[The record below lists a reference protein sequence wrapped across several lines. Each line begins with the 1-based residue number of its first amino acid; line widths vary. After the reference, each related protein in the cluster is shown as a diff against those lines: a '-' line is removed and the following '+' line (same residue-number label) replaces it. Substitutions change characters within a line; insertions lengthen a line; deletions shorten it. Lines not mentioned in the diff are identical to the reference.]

1 MNKFLNFS
9 FRYYLKSNKI
19 YFILICII
27 LFLNQSK
34 IFAEDYSLNFNGTNE
49 YVIVPFDSTMNPSG
63 DFSVS
68 AWVKLSNKNEYRS
81 AVTSRSETVNGN
93 QTGGYMLYISDA
105 NKWQFWNGFGDTAG
119 FWKQAN
125 SDRRIIENTWQMQTV
140 TYDHSNTLMRLYVD
154 GELLKQNSSASL
166 VANTDKPL
174 YIGAGRTNKHPH
186 DALPP
191 DFYFN
196 GRIDDVAIWNTTLS
210 AAEIVQLY
218 NSGETLYAG
227 DNYGDYT
234 SAGSLQ
240 EYWTMDTEVSGE
252 NNGSGTTL
260 FGEKNNN
267 DGSFVNTPD
276 WDDTDFPGTV
286 PTLSSSSPVD
296 DETNVLTDTNIVL
309 NFSEIIKVNTGNI
322 TLKKTSDDSVVEIFD
337 INGSNV
343 SLSST
348 TQITIDPT
356 DLLENSTEYYI
367 LIDATAIVDLS
378 RNNFEGIS
386 LTTALSF
393 STAGAAASN
402 SLDDPLDDKD
412 VVASIEAQTEAP
424 KKVVQHVTT
433 PIFNRLNWIRG
444 YETDENLSAQNIKF
458 NIANPKIDK
467 ILNII
472 HQTVS
477 LNKIPNRLED
487 DWLFWSEGSIS
498 VGRVGETS
506 TSSFKEI
513 DTNAITIGWDKKI
526 DQKKIH
532 GYAITYTKDDVKV
545 GDNGSTLDVDSY
557 SFSTYATFHRKENS
571 YIEGILGTSRLDLK
585 NKRVKNSNS
594 LTGDRNGKQFFG
606 SIHYINTITKENVN
620 ISPNLRLDLSYTK
633 LTDYTETGTN
643 ALNYHEQTVET
654 AGIYGGFAFNKEV
667 FKDDYIIRPTAGFE
681 LGIDLSPSSDVS
693 LNYVSDPNTKYTK
706 SIDQQGEES
715 VKGKI
720 GFDLL
725 KDNGWSLMA
734 FYERNQSENSHS
746 DTFYFLAGYVVSK
759 DEEYAM
765 ELDENKTSLVY
776 KRNLDGFEIKF
787 DSGYELFTENPDY
800 ELFLKLTS
808 KF

>member
-1 MNKFLNFS
+1 MNKFLNLF
-9 FRYYLKSNKI
+9 FRYYFKSVKN
-19 YFILICII
+19 YSILICII
-27 LFLNQSK
+27 LFLNQTK
-34 IFAEDYSLNFNGTNE
+34 IFAQDYSLSFNGTNE
-49 YVIVPFDSTMNPSG
+49 YISVPFNSSMNPSG

-68 AWVKLSNKNEYRS
+68 AWVKLSNKNDYRS

-93 QTGGYMLYISDA
+93 QTGGYMLYISNA
-105 NKWQFWNGFGDTAG
+105 NKWQFWNGHGATNGTWA
-119 FWKQAN
+119 QAN
-125 SDRRIIENTWQMQTV
+125 GSTRIVQNTWQMQTV
-140 TYDHSNTLMRLYVD
+140 TYDHANTHMKLYVD
-154 GELLKQNSSASL
+154 GVLVAQNNNASL

-186 DALPP
+186 DVDPP
-191 DFYFN
+191 QFHFN
-196 GRIDDVAIWNTTLS
+196 GKIDDVAIWNTMLS
-210 AAEIVQLY
+210 SDEIVQLY

-227 DNYGDYT
+227 DNYGNYT
-234 SAGSLQ
+234 SSGSLQ

-252 NNGSGTTL
+252 NNGTGTTL

-267 DGSFVNTPD
+267 DGTFVNTPD
-276 WDDTDFPGTV
+276 WDDADFPGTV
-286 PTLSSSSPVD
+286 PSLSSSSPAD
-296 DETNVLTDTNIVL
+296 DETNVLTDINIVL

-337 INGSNV
+337 INGANV
-343 SLSST
+343 SLSSN

-356 DLLENSTEYYI
+356 DFLEKNTDYYV

-378 RNNFEGIS
+378 RNNYGGIS
-386 LTTALSF
+386 NKTTYNF
-393 STAGAAASN
+393 STGGTGATN
-402 SLDDPLDDKD
+402 PLDDKD

-424 KKVVQHVTT
+424 KKVLQHITT

-444 YETDENLSAQNIKF
+444 YETDNNLNSQKIKF
-458 NIANPKIDK
+458 NLVNPKIDK

-472 HQTVS
+472 PETVS
-477 LNKIPNRLED
+477 LNKIPTRLED

-545 GDNGSTLDVDSY
+545 GDNGSTLDVESY

-571 YIEGILGTSRLDLK
+571 YVEGILGTSKLDLR
-585 NKRVKNSNS
+585 NKRVKNNNS
-594 LTGDRNGKQFFG
+594 LKGDRNGKQFFG
-606 SIHYINTITKENVN
+606 SIHYINTISNEKVN

-633 LTDYTETGTN
+633 LTDYTETGSN
-643 ALNYHEQTVET
+643 AISYDEQTVET
-654 AGIYGGFAFNKEV
+654 AGIFGGFTFNKEV
-667 FKDDYIIRPTAGFE
+667 FKDDYIIRPSAGFE
-681 LGIDLSPSSDVS
+681 LGLDLSPNSDIS

-715 VKGKI
+715 IKGKV

-734 FYERNQSENSHS
+734 FYERNQSQNRHS
-746 DTFYFLAGYVVSK
+746 DTFYFLTGYVVSK
-759 DEEYAM
+759 DEEYIM
-765 ELDENKTSLVY
+765 KIDENKTSLVY
-776 KRNLDGFEIKF
+776 KKNIDGIDIKF

-800 ELFLKLTS
+800 YFNLKLTRN
-808 KF
+808 F

>member
-1 MNKFLNFS
+1 MSSIIKLYFFYFLF
-9 FRYYLKSNKI
+9 FLG
-19 YFILICII
+19 LINSSI
-27 LFLNQSK
+27 
-34 IFAEDYSLNFNGTNE
+34 AEDYSLSFNGTNE
-49 YVIVPFDSTMNPSG
+49 YVSVPFDSSMNPSG
-63 DFSVS
+63 NFSVS
-68 AWVKLSNKNEYRS
+68 AWVKLSNKNAYRS

-93 QTGGYMLYISDA
+93 QTGGYMLYISNA
-105 NKWQFWNGFGDTAG
+105 NKWQFWNGFGNTG
-119 FWKQAN
+119 GLWKQAN
-125 SDRRIIENTWQMQTV
+125 SSTRIIENTWQMQTV
-140 TYDHSNTLMRLYVD
+140 TYDHANTHMRLYVD
-154 GELLKQNSSASL
+154 GVLVAQNNSASL

-186 DALPP
+186 DVDPP
-191 DFYFN
+191 QFHFN
-196 GRIDDVAIWNTTLS
+196 GKIDDVAIWNAMLS
-210 AAEIVQLY
+210 SDEIVQLY

-227 DNYGDYT
+227 DNYGNYT
-234 SAGSLQ
+234 SSGSLQ

-252 NNGSGTTL
+252 NNGTGTTL

-267 DGSFVNTPD
+267 DGTFVNTPD
-276 WDDTDFPGTV
+276 WDDADFPGTV
-286 PTLSSSSPVD
+286 PSLSSSSPAD
-296 DETNVLTDTNIVL
+296 DETNVLTDINIVL

-337 INGSNV
+337 INGANV
-343 SLSST
+343 SLSSN

-356 DLLENSTEYYI
+356 DFLEKNTDYYV

-378 RNNFEGIS
+378 RNNYGGIS
-386 LTTALSF
+386 NKTTYNF
-393 STAGAAASN
+393 STGGTGATN
-402 SLDDPLDDKD
+402 PLDDKD
-412 VVASIEAQTEAP
+412 VVSSIEAQTEAP
-424 KKVVQHVTT
+424 KKVLQHITT

-444 YETDENLSAQNIKF
+444 YETDNNLNTQKIKF
-458 NIANPKIDK
+458 NLVNPKIDK

-472 HQTVS
+472 PETVS
-477 LNKIPNRLED
+477 LNKIPTRLED

-545 GDNGSTLDVDSY
+545 GDNGSTLDVESY

-571 YIEGILGTSRLDLK
+571 YVEGILGTSKLDLR
-585 NKRVKNSNS
+585 NKRVKNNNS
-594 LTGDRNGKQFFG
+594 LKGDRNGKQFFG
-606 SIHYINTITKENVN
+606 SIHYINTISNEKVN

-633 LTDYTETGTN
+633 LTDYTETGNN
-643 ALNYHEQTVET
+643 AISYDEQTVET
-654 AGIYGGFAFNKEV
+654 AGIFGGFTFNKEV
-667 FKDDYIIRPTAGFE
+667 FKDDYIIRPSAGFE
-681 LGIDLSPSSDVS
+681 LGLDLSPNSDIS

-715 VKGKI
+715 IKGKV

-734 FYERNQSENSHS
+734 FYERNQSQNRHS
-746 DTFYFLAGYVVSK
+746 DTFYFLTGYVVSK
-759 DEEYAM
+759 DEEYVM
-765 ELDENKTSLVY
+765 KIDENKTSLVY
-776 KRNLDGFEIKF
+776 KKNIDGVDIKF

-800 ELFLKLTS
+800 YFNLKLTRN
-808 KF
+808 F

>member
-1 MNKFLNFS
+1 MLSIIKF
-9 FRYYLKSNKI
+9 
-19 YFILICII
+19 YFFYFLFFLGLINSSI
-27 LFLNQSK
+27 
-34 IFAEDYSLNFNGTNE
+34 AEDYSLSFNGTNE
-49 YVIVPFDSTMNPSG
+49 YVSVPFDSTMNPSG
-63 DFSVS
+63 NFSVS
-68 AWVKLSNKNEYRS
+68 AWVKLSNKNAYRS

-93 QTGGYMLYISDA
+93 QTGGYMLYISNA
-105 NKWQFWNGFGDTAG
+105 NKWQFWNGFGNTG
-119 FWKQAN
+119 GLWKQAN
-125 SDRRIIENTWQMQTV
+125 SSTRIIENTWQMQTV
-140 TYDHSNTLMRLYVD
+140 TYDHANTHMRLYVD
-154 GELLKQNSSASL
+154 GVLVAQNNSASL

-186 DALPP
+186 DVDPP
-191 DFYFN
+191 QFHFN
-196 GRIDDVAIWNTTLS
+196 GKIDDVAIWNAMLS
-210 AAEIVQLY
+210 SDEIVQLY

-227 DNYGDYT
+227 DNYGNYT
-234 SAGSLQ
+234 SSGSLQ

-252 NNGSGTTL
+252 NNGTGTTL

-267 DGSFVNTPD
+267 DGTFVNTPD
-276 WDDTDFPGTV
+276 WDDADFPGTV
-286 PTLSSSSPVD
+286 PSLSSSSPAD
-296 DETNVLTDTNIVL
+296 DETNVLTDINIVL

-337 INGSNV
+337 INGANV
-343 SLSST
+343 SLSSN

-356 DLLENSTEYYI
+356 DFLEKNTDYYV

-378 RNNFEGIS
+378 RNNYGGIS
-386 LTTALSF
+386 NKTTYNF
-393 STAGAAASN
+393 STGGKGATN
-402 SLDDPLDDKD
+402 PLDDKD

-424 KKVVQHVTT
+424 KKVLQHITT

-444 YETDENLSAQNIKF
+444 YETDNNLNSQKFKF
-458 NIANPKIDK
+458 NLVNPKIDK
-467 ILNII
+467 ILNTIPE
-472 HQTVS
+472 TVS
-477 LNKIPNRLED
+477 LNKIPTRLED

-545 GDNGSTLDVDSY
+545 GDNGSTLDVESY

-571 YIEGILGTSRLDLK
+571 YVEGILGTSKLDLR
-585 NKRVKNSNS
+585 NKRVKNNNS
-594 LTGDRNGKQFFG
+594 LKGDRNGKQFFG
-606 SIHYINTITKENVN
+606 SIHYINTISNEKVN

-633 LTDYTETGTN
+633 LTDYTETGSN
-643 ALNYHEQTVET
+643 AISYDEQTVET
-654 AGIYGGFAFNKEV
+654 AGIFGGFTFNKEV
-667 FKDDYIIRPTAGFE
+667 FKDDYIIRPSAGFE
-681 LGIDLSPSSDVS
+681 LGLDLSPNSDIS

-715 VKGKI
+715 IKGKV

-734 FYERNQSENSHS
+734 FYERNQSQNRHS
-746 DTFYFLAGYVVSK
+746 DTFYFLTGYVVSK
-759 DEEYAM
+759 DEEYVM
-765 ELDENKTSLVY
+765 KIDENKTSLVY
-776 KRNLDGFEIKF
+776 KKNIDGIDIKF

-800 ELFLKLTS
+800 YFNLKLTRN
-808 KF
+808 F

>member
-1 MNKFLNFS
+1 MFNVIKFFFNFFNFLFFFGLINSS
-9 FRYYLKSNKI
+9 F
-19 YFILICII
+19 
-27 LFLNQSK
+27 
-34 IFAEDYSLNFNGTNE
+34 AADYSLSFNGTNE
-49 YVIVPFDSTMNPSG
+49 YVSVPFDSTMNPSG
-63 DFSVS
+63 NFSVS
-68 AWVKLSNKNEYRS
+68 AWVKLSNKNAYRS

-93 QTGGYMLYISDA
+93 QTGGYMLYISNA
-105 NKWQFWNGFGDTAG
+105 NKWQFWNGFGNTG
-119 FWKQAN
+119 GLWKQAN
-125 SDRRIIENTWQMQTV
+125 SSTRIIENTWQMQTV
-140 TYDHSNTLMRLYVD
+140 TYDHANTHMRLYVD
-154 GELLKQNSSASL
+154 GVLVAQNNSASL

-186 DALPP
+186 DVDPP
-191 DFYFN
+191 QFHFN
-196 GRIDDVAIWNTTLS
+196 GKIDDVAIWNTMLS
-210 AAEIVQLY
+210 SDEIVQLY

-227 DNYGDYT
+227 DNYGNYT
-234 SAGSLQ
+234 SSGSLQ

-252 NNGSGTTL
+252 NNGTGTTL

-267 DGSFVNTPD
+267 DGTFVNTPD
-276 WDDTDFPGTV
+276 WDDADFPGTV
-286 PTLSSSSPVD
+286 PSLSSSSPAD
-296 DETNVLTDTNIVL
+296 DETNVLTDINIVL

-337 INGSNV
+337 INGANV
-343 SLSST
+343 SLSSN

-356 DLLENSTEYYI
+356 DFLEKNTDYYV

-378 RNNFEGIS
+378 RNNYGGIS
-386 LTTALSF
+386 NKTTYNF
-393 STAGAAASN
+393 STGGKGATN
-402 SLDDPLDDKD
+402 PLDDKD

-424 KKVVQHVTT
+424 KKVLQHITT

-444 YETDENLSAQNIKF
+444 YETDNNLNSQKIKF
-458 NIANPKIDK
+458 NLVNPKIDK

-472 HQTVS
+472 PETVS
-477 LNKIPNRLED
+477 LNKIPTRLED

-545 GDNGSTLDVDSY
+545 GDNGSTLDVESY

-571 YIEGILGTSRLDLK
+571 YVEGILGTSKLDLR
-585 NKRVKNSNS
+585 NKRVKNNNS
-594 LTGDRNGKQFFG
+594 LKGDRNGKQFFG
-606 SIHYINTITKENVN
+606 SIHYINTISNEKVN

-633 LTDYTETGTN
+633 LTDYTETGSN
-643 ALNYHEQTVET
+643 AISYDEQTVET
-654 AGIYGGFAFNKEV
+654 AGIFGGFTFNKEV
-667 FKDDYIIRPTAGFE
+667 FKDDYIIRPSAGFE
-681 LGIDLSPSSDVS
+681 LGLDLSPNSDIS

-715 VKGKI
+715 IKGKV

-734 FYERNQSENSHS
+734 FYERNQSQNRHS
-746 DTFYFLAGYVVSK
+746 DTFYFLTGYVVSK
-759 DEEYAM
+759 DEEYVM
-765 ELDENKTSLVY
+765 KIDENKTSLVY
-776 KRNLDGFEIKF
+776 KKNIDGVDIKF

-800 ELFLKLTS
+800 YFNLKLTRN
-808 KF
+808 F

>member
-1 MNKFLNFS
+1 MLSIIKF
-9 FRYYLKSNKI
+9 
-19 YFILICII
+19 YFFYFLFFLGLINSSI
-27 LFLNQSK
+27 
-34 IFAEDYSLNFNGTNE
+34 AEDYSLSFNGTNE
-49 YVIVPFDSTMNPSG
+49 YVSVPFDSTMNPSG
-63 DFSVS
+63 NFSVS
-68 AWVKLSNKNEYRS
+68 AWVKLSNKNAYRS

-93 QTGGYMLYISDA
+93 QTGGYMLYISNA
-105 NKWQFWNGFGDTAG
+105 NKWQFWNGFGNTG
-119 FWKQAN
+119 GLWKQAN
-125 SDRRIIENTWQMQTV
+125 SSTRIIENTWQMQTV
-140 TYDHSNTLMRLYVD
+140 TYDHANTHMRLYVD
-154 GELLKQNSSASL
+154 GVLVAQNNSASL

-186 DALPP
+186 DVDPP
-191 DFYFN
+191 QFHFN
-196 GRIDDVAIWNTTLS
+196 GKIDDVAIWNAMLS
-210 AAEIVQLY
+210 SDEIVQLY

-227 DNYGDYT
+227 DNYGNYT
-234 SAGSLQ
+234 SSGSLQ

-252 NNGSGTTL
+252 NNGTGTTL

-267 DGSFVNTPD
+267 DGTFVNTPD
-276 WDDTDFPGTV
+276 WDDADFPGTV
-286 PTLSSSSPVD
+286 PSLSSSSPAD
-296 DETNVLTDTNIVL
+296 DETNVLTDINIVL

-337 INGSNV
+337 INGANV
-343 SLSST
+343 SLSSN

-356 DLLENSTEYYI
+356 DFLEKNTDYYV
-367 LIDATAIVDLS
+367 LIAATAIVDLS
-378 RNNFEGIS
+378 RNNYGGIS
-386 LTTALSF
+386 NKTSYNF
-393 STAGAAASN
+393 STGGKGATN
-402 SLDDPLDDKD
+402 PLDDKD

-424 KKVVQHVTT
+424 KKVLQHITT

-444 YETDENLSAQNIKF
+444 YETDNNLNSQKIKF
-458 NIANPKIDK
+458 NIVNPKIDK

-472 HQTVS
+472 PETVS
-477 LNKIPNRLED
+477 LNKIPTRLED

-545 GDNGSTLDVDSY
+545 GDNGSTLDVESY

-571 YIEGILGTSRLDLK
+571 YVEGILGTSKLDLR
-585 NKRVKNSNS
+585 NKRVKNNNS
-594 LTGDRNGKQFFG
+594 LKGDRNGKQFFG
-606 SIHYINTITKENVN
+606 SIHYINTISNEKVN

-633 LTDYTETGTN
+633 LTDYTETGSN
-643 ALNYHEQTVET
+643 AISYDEQTVET
-654 AGIYGGFAFNKEV
+654 AGIFGGFTFNKEV
-667 FKDDYIIRPTAGFE
+667 FKDDYIIRPSAGFE
-681 LGIDLSPSSDVS
+681 LGLDLSPNSDIS

-715 VKGKI
+715 IKGKV

-734 FYERNQSENSHS
+734 FYERNQSQNRHS
-746 DTFYFLAGYVVSK
+746 DTFYFLTGYVVSK
-759 DEEYAM
+759 DEEYVM
-765 ELDENKTSLVY
+765 KIDENKTSLVY
-776 KRNLDGFEIKF
+776 KKNIDGIDIKF

-800 ELFLKLTS
+800 YFNLKLTRN
-808 KF
+808 F

>member
-1 MNKFLNFS
+1 MNKFLYFS
-9 FRYYLKSNKI
+9 FKYYLKSNKI
-19 YFILICII
+19 YFILICVI
-27 LFLNQSK
+27 LFSSQSK
-34 IFAEDYSLNFNGTNE
+34 IFAEDYSLSFNGTNE
-49 YVIVPFDSTMNPSG
+49 YVSVPFDSTMNPSG

-68 AWVKLSNKNEYRS
+68 AWVKLTNSNKYRS

-93 QTGGYMLYISDA
+93 QTGGYMLYVSSA
-105 NKWQFWNGFGDTAG
+105 NRWQFWNGHGSTEGYWA
-119 FWKQAN
+119 QVNA
-125 SDRRIIENTWQMQTV
+125 SERIVQNTWHMQTV
-140 TYDHSNTLMRLYVD
+140 TYDHSSTTMKLYVD
-154 GELLKQNSSASL
+154 GVFLEENTSETL

-186 DALPP
+186 NALPP

-234 SAGSLQ
+234 SSGSLQ
-240 EYWTMDTEVSGE
+240 EYWTMDSEVSGE

-267 DGSFVNTPD
+267 DGTFVNTPD
-276 WDDTDFPGTV
+276 WDDADFPGTV
-286 PTLSSSSPVD
+286 PTLSSSSPAD
-296 DETNVLTDTNIVL
+296 DETNVLTDVNLVL
-309 NFSEIIKVNTGNI
+309 NFSELIKLNTGNI
-322 TLKKTSDDSVVEIFD
+322 TLKKTSDDSVVEVFD

-348 TQITIDPT
+348 NQITINPT
-356 DLLENSTEYYI
+356 DFLEKSTDYYV

-378 RNNFEGIS
+378 RNNYGGIS
-386 LTTALSF
+386 SKTTYNF
-393 STAGAAASN
+393 STGGTGASN
-402 SLDDPLDDKD
+402 PLDDKD

-424 KKVVQHVTT
+424 KKVVQHITS

-444 YETDENLSAQNIKF
+444 YETDENLSAQKIKF

-472 HQTVS
+472 PQTVS
-477 LNKIPNRLED
+477 LNKIPTRLED

-545 GDNGSTLDVDSY
+545 GDNGSTLDVDAY

-571 YIEGILGTSRLDLK
+571 YIEGILGTSRLDFK
-585 NKRVKNSNS
+585 NKRVKNNNS

-606 SIHYINTITKENVN
+606 SIHYINTISKENIN

-633 LTDYTETGTN
+633 LTDYTETGSN
-643 ALNYHEQTVET
+643 AINYHEQTVET
-654 AGIYGGFAFNKEV
+654 AGIYGGFTFNKEV

-681 LGIDLSPSSDVS
+681 LGLDLSPSSDVS

-715 VKGKI
+715 IKGKI

-725 KDNGWSLMA
+725 NDNGLSLMA

-746 DTFYFLAGYVVSK
+746 DTFYFLTGYVVSK
-759 DEEYAM
+759 DEEYTM
-765 ELDENKTSLVY
+765 ELNENKTSLVY

-800 ELFLKLTS
+800 EFNLKLTS

>member
-1 MNKFLNFS
+1 MNKFLNLS
-9 FRYYLKSNKI
+9 FRQYLKPKI
-19 YFILICII
+19 NFFIWICII
-27 LFLNQSK
+27 LFFNQNK
-34 IFAEDYSLNFNGTNE
+34 IFAEDYSLSFNGTNE
-49 YVIVPFDSTMNPSG
+49 YVSVPFNSTMNPSG

-68 AWVKLSNKNEYRS
+68 AWVKLTNSNKYRS

-105 NKWQFWNGFGDTAG
+105 NKWQFWNGHGDTDG
-119 FWKQAN
+119 FWAQAN
-125 SDRRIIENTWQMQTV
+125 SDRRIVQNTWQMQTV
-140 TYDHSNTLMRLYVD
+140 TYDHANTHMRLYVD
-154 GELLKQNSSASL
+154 GVLVAQNNSETLL
-166 VANTDKPL
+166 ANTDKPL

-186 DALPP
+186 NVDPP
-191 DFYFN
+191 QFHFN
-196 GRIDDVAIWNTTLS
+196 GKIDDVAIWNAMLS
-210 AAEIVQLY
+210 SDEIVQLY

-227 DNYGDYT
+227 DNYGNYT
-234 SAGSLQ
+234 SSGSLQ

-252 NNGSGTTL
+252 NNGTGTTL

-267 DGSFVNTPD
+267 DGTFVNTPD
-276 WDDTDFPGTV
+276 WDDADFPGTV
-286 PTLSSSSPVD
+286 PSLSSSSPAD
-296 DETNVLTDTNIVL
+296 DETNVLTDINIVL

-337 INGSNV
+337 VNGANV
-343 SLSST
+343 SLSSN

-356 DLLENSTEYYI
+356 DFLEKNTDYYV

-378 RNNFEGIS
+378 RNNYGGIS
-386 LTTALSF
+386 NKTTYNF
-393 STAGAAASN
+393 STGGKGATN
-402 SLDDPLDDKD
+402 PLDDKD

-424 KKVVQHVTT
+424 KKVLQHITT

-444 YETDENLSAQNIKF
+444 YETDNNLNSQKIKF
-458 NIANPKIDK
+458 NIVNPKIDK

-472 HQTVS
+472 PETVS
-477 LNKIPNRLED
+477 LNKIPTRLED

-545 GDNGSTLDVDSY
+545 GDNGSTLDVESY

-571 YIEGILGTSRLDLK
+571 YVEGILGTSKLDLR
-585 NKRVKNSNS
+585 NKRVKNNNS
-594 LTGDRNGKQFFG
+594 LKGDRNGKQFFG
-606 SIHYINTITKENVN
+606 SIHYINTISNEKVN

-633 LTDYTETGTN
+633 LTDYTETGSN
-643 ALNYHEQTVET
+643 AISYDEQTVET
-654 AGIYGGFAFNKEV
+654 AGIFGGFTFNKEV
-667 FKDDYIIRPTAGFE
+667 FKDDYIIRPSAGFE
-681 LGIDLSPSSDVS
+681 LGLDLSPNSDIS

-715 VKGKI
+715 IKGKV

-734 FYERNQSENSHS
+734 FYERNQSQNRHS
-746 DTFYFLAGYVVSK
+746 DTFYFLTGYVVSK
-759 DEEYAM
+759 DEEYVM
-765 ELDENKTSLVY
+765 KIDENKTSLVY
-776 KRNLDGFEIKF
+776 KKNIDGVDIKF

-800 ELFLKLTS
+800 YFNLKLTRN
-808 KF
+808 F

>member
-1 MNKFLNFS
+1 MNKFLNLS
-9 FRYYLKSNKI
+9 FRQYLKSKI
-19 YFILICII
+19 NYFIWICII
-27 LFLNQSK
+27 LFFNQNK

-49 YVIVPFDSTMNPSG
+49 YVSVPFNSTMNPSG

-68 AWVKLSNKNEYRS
+68 AWVKLSNKNDYRS

-93 QTGGYMLYISDA
+93 QTGGYMLYISNA
-105 NKWQFWNGFGDTAG
+105 NKWQFWNGHGATNGTWA
-119 FWKQAN
+119 QAN
-125 SDRRIIENTWQMQTV
+125 GSTRIVQNTWQMQTV
-140 TYDHSNTLMRLYVD
+140 TYDHSNTHMKLYVD
-154 GELLKQNSSASL
+154 GVLVAQNNSSSL
-166 VANTDKPL
+166 LANTDKPL

-186 DALPP
+186 NVDPP
-191 DFYFN
+191 QFHFN
-196 GRIDDVAIWNTTLS
+196 GKIDDVAIWNAMLS
-210 AAEIVQLY
+210 SDEIVQLY

-227 DNYGDYT
+227 DNYGNYT
-234 SAGSLQ
+234 SSGSLQ

-252 NNGSGTTL
+252 NNGTGTTL

-267 DGSFVNTPD
+267 DGTFVNTPD
-276 WDDTDFPGTV
+276 WDDADFPGTV
-286 PTLSSSSPVD
+286 PSLSSSSPAD
-296 DETNVLTDTNIVL
+296 DETNVLTDINIVL

-337 INGSNV
+337 INGANV
-343 SLSST
+343 SLSSN

-356 DLLENSTEYYI
+356 DFLEKNTDYYV

-378 RNNFEGIS
+378 RNNYGGIS
-386 LTTALSF
+386 NKTTYNF
-393 STAGAAASN
+393 STGGKGATN
-402 SLDDPLDDKD
+402 PLDDKD

-424 KKVVQHVTT
+424 KKVLQHITT

-444 YETDENLSAQNIKF
+444 YETDNNLNSQKIKF
-458 NIANPKIDK
+458 NLVNPKIDK

-472 HQTVS
+472 PETVS
-477 LNKIPNRLED
+477 LNKIPTRLED

-545 GDNGSTLDVDSY
+545 GDNGSTLDVESY

-571 YIEGILGTSRLDLK
+571 YVEGILGTSKLDLR
-585 NKRVKNSNS
+585 NKRVKNNNS
-594 LTGDRNGKQFFG
+594 LKGDRNGKQFFG
-606 SIHYINTITKENVN
+606 SIHYINTISNEKVN

-633 LTDYTETGTN
+633 LTDYTETGSN
-643 ALNYHEQTVET
+643 AISYDEQTVET
-654 AGIYGGFAFNKEV
+654 AGIFGGFTFNKEV
-667 FKDDYIIRPTAGFE
+667 FKDDYIIRPSAGFE
-681 LGIDLSPSSDVS
+681 LGLDLSPNSDIS

-715 VKGKI
+715 IKGKV

-734 FYERNQSENSHS
+734 FYERNQSQNRHS
-746 DTFYFLAGYVVSK
+746 DTFYFLTGYVVSK
-759 DEEYAM
+759 DEEYVM
-765 ELDENKTSLVY
+765 KIDENKTSLVY
-776 KRNLDGFEIKF
+776 KKNIDGIDIKF
-787 DSGYELFTENPDY
+787 DSGYELFTEKPDY
-800 ELFLKLTS
+800 YFNLKLTRN
-808 KF
+808 F

>member
-1 MNKFLNFS
+1 MLSIIKF
-9 FRYYLKSNKI
+9 
-19 YFILICII
+19 YFFYFLFFLGLINSSI
-27 LFLNQSK
+27 
-34 IFAEDYSLNFNGTNE
+34 AEDYSLSFNGTNE
-49 YVIVPFDSTMNPSG
+49 YVSVPFDSTMNPSG
-63 DFSVS
+63 NFSVS
-68 AWVKLSNKNEYRS
+68 AWVKLSNKNAYRS

-93 QTGGYMLYISDA
+93 QTGGYMLYISNA
-105 NKWQFWNGFGDTAG
+105 NKWQFWNGFGNTG
-119 FWKQAN
+119 GLWKQAN
-125 SDRRIIENTWQMQTV
+125 SSTRIIENTWQMQTV
-140 TYDHSNTLMRLYVD
+140 TYDHANTHMRLYVD
-154 GELLKQNSSASL
+154 GVLVAQNNSASL

-186 DALPP
+186 DVDPP
-191 DFYFN
+191 QFHFN
-196 GRIDDVAIWNTTLS
+196 GKIDDVAIWNAMLS
-210 AAEIVQLY
+210 SDEIVQLY

-227 DNYGDYT
+227 DNYGNYT
-234 SAGSLQ
+234 SSGSLQ

-252 NNGSGTTL
+252 NNGTGTTL

-267 DGSFVNTPD
+267 DGTFVNTPD
-276 WDDTDFPGTV
+276 WDDADFPGTV
-286 PTLSSSSPVD
+286 PSLSSSSPAD
-296 DETNVLTDTNIVL
+296 DETNVLTDINIVL

-337 INGSNV
+337 INGANV
-343 SLSST
+343 SLSSN

-356 DLLENSTEYYI
+356 DFLEKNTDYYV

-378 RNNFEGIS
+378 RNNYGGIS
-386 LTTALSF
+386 NKTTYNF
-393 STAGAAASN
+393 STGGKGATN
-402 SLDDPLDDKD
+402 PLDDKD

-424 KKVVQHVTT
+424 KKVLQHITT

-444 YETDENLSAQNIKF
+444 YETDNNLNSQKFKF
-458 NIANPKIDK
+458 NLVNPKIDK

-472 HQTVS
+472 PETVS
-477 LNKIPNRLED
+477 LNKIPTRLED

-545 GDNGSTLDVDSY
+545 GDNGSTLDVESY

-571 YIEGILGTSRLDLK
+571 YVEGILGTSKLDLR
-585 NKRVKNSNS
+585 NKRVKNNNS
-594 LTGDRNGKQFFG
+594 LKGDRNGKQFFG
-606 SIHYINTITKENVN
+606 SIHYINTISNEKVN

-633 LTDYTETGTN
+633 LTDYTETGSN
-643 ALNYHEQTVET
+643 AISYDEQTVET
-654 AGIYGGFAFNKEV
+654 AGIFGGFTFNKEV
-667 FKDDYIIRPTAGFE
+667 FKDDYIIRPSAGFE
-681 LGIDLSPSSDVS
+681 LGLDLSPNSDIS

-715 VKGKI
+715 IKGKV

-734 FYERNQSENSHS
+734 FYERNQSQNRHS
-746 DTFYFLAGYVVSK
+746 DTFYFLTGYVVSK
-759 DEEYAM
+759 DEEYVM
-765 ELDENKTSLVY
+765 KIDENKTSLVY
-776 KRNLDGFEIKF
+776 KKNIDGVDIKF

-800 ELFLKLTS
+800 YFNLKLTRN
-808 KF
+808 F

>member
-1 MNKFLNFS
+1 MLSIIKF
-9 FRYYLKSNKI
+9 
-19 YFILICII
+19 YFFYFLFFLGLINSSI
-27 LFLNQSK
+27 
-34 IFAEDYSLNFNGTNE
+34 AEDYSLSFNGTNE
-49 YVIVPFDSTMNPSG
+49 YVSVPFDSTMNPTG
-63 DFSVS
+63 NFSVS
-68 AWVKLSNKNEYRS
+68 AWVKLSNKNAYRS

-93 QTGGYMLYISDA
+93 QTGGYMLYVSNA
-105 NKWQFWNGFGDTAG
+105 NKWQFWNGFGNTG
-119 FWKQAN
+119 GLWKQAN
-125 SDRRIIENTWQMQTV
+125 SSTRIIENTWQMQTV
-140 TYDHSNTLMRLYVD
+140 TYDHANTHMRLYVD
-154 GELLKQNSSASL
+154 GVLVAQNDSETL

-186 DALPP
+186 DVDPP
-191 DFYFN
+191 QFHFN
-196 GRIDDVAIWNTTLS
+196 GKIDDVAIWNAMLS
-210 AAEIVQLY
+210 SDEIVQLY

-227 DNYGDYT
+227 DNYGNYT
-234 SAGSLQ
+234 SSGSLQ

-252 NNGSGTTL
+252 NNGTGTTL

-267 DGSFVNTPD
+267 DGTFVNTPD
-276 WDDTDFPGTV
+276 WDDADFPGTV
-286 PTLSSSSPVD
+286 PSLSSSSPAD
-296 DETNVLTDTNIVL
+296 DETNVLTDINIVL

-337 INGSNV
+337 INGANV
-343 SLSST
+343 SLSSN

-356 DLLENSTEYYI
+356 DFLEKNTDYYV

-378 RNNFEGIS
+378 RNNYGGIS
-386 LTTALSF
+386 NKTTYNF
-393 STAGAAASN
+393 STGGTGATN
-402 SLDDPLDDKD
+402 PLDDKD
-412 VVASIEAQTEAP
+412 VVSSIEAQTEAP
-424 KKVVQHVTT
+424 KKVLQHITT

-444 YETDENLSAQNIKF
+444 YETDNNLNSQKIKF
-458 NIANPKIDK
+458 NLVNPKIDK

-472 HQTVS
+472 PETVS
-477 LNKIPNRLED
+477 LNKIPTRLED

-545 GDNGSTLDVDSY
+545 GDNGSTLDVESY

-571 YIEGILGTSRLDLK
+571 YVEGILGTSKLDLR
-585 NKRVKNSNS
+585 NKRVKNNNS
-594 LTGDRNGKQFFG
+594 LKGDRNGKQFFG
-606 SIHYINTITKENVN
+606 SIHYINTISNEKVN

-633 LTDYTETGTN
+633 LTDYTETGSN
-643 ALNYHEQTVET
+643 AISYDEQTVET
-654 AGIYGGFAFNKEV
+654 AGIFGGFTFNKEV
-667 FKDDYIIRPTAGFE
+667 FKDDYIIRPSAGFE
-681 LGIDLSPSSDVS
+681 LGLDLSPNSDIS

-715 VKGKI
+715 IKGKV

-734 FYERNQSENSHS
+734 FYERNQSQNRHS
-746 DTFYFLAGYVVSK
+746 DTFYFLTGYVVSK
-759 DEEYAM
+759 DEEYVM
-765 ELDENKTSLVY
+765 KIDENKTSLVY
-776 KRNLDGFEIKF
+776 KKNIDGVDIKF

-800 ELFLKLTS
+800 YFNLKLTRN
-808 KF
+808 F

>member
-68 AWVKLSNKNEYRS
+68 AWVKLSNSNAYRS

-186 DALPP
+186 DVDPP
-191 DFYFN
+191 DFHFN
-196 GRIDDVAIWNTTLS
+196 GKIDDVAIWNSTLS
-210 AAEIVQLY
+210 SAEIVQLY

-276 WDDTDFPGTV
+276 WNDIDFPGTV

-356 DLLENSTEYYI
+356 DFLEKSTDYYV

-378 RNNFEGIS
+378 RNNYAGIS
-386 LTTALSF
+386 NKTTYNF
-393 STAGAAASN
+393 STGGTGASN
-402 SLDDPLDDKD
+402 PLDDKD

-424 KKVVQHVTT
+424 KKVVQHITS

-444 YETDENLSAQNIKF
+444 YETDENLSAQKIKF
-458 NIANPKIDK
+458 NIANPKIEK
-467 ILNII
+467 ILNVIP
-472 HQTVS
+472 QTVS
-477 LNKIPNRLED
+477 LNKIPTRLED

-545 GDNGSTLDVDSY
+545 GDNGSTLDVDAY

-606 SIHYINTITKENVN
+606 SIHYINTISKENIN

-633 LTDYTETGTN
+633 LTDYTETGSN
-643 ALNYHEQTVET
+643 AINYHEQTVET
-654 AGIYGGFAFNKEV
+654 AGIYGGFTFNKEV

-681 LGIDLSPSSDVS
+681 LGLDLSPSSDVS

-715 VKGKI
+715 IKGKI

-746 DTFYFLAGYVVSK
+746 DTFYFLTGYVVSK

-800 ELFLKLTS
+800 EFNLKLTS

>member
-1 MNKFLNFS
+1 MLSIIKF
-9 FRYYLKSNKI
+9 
-19 YFILICII
+19 YFFYFL
-27 LFLNQSK
+27 LFLGLINSS
-34 IFAEDYSLNFNGTNE
+34 IAEDYSLSFNGTNE
-49 YVIVPFDSTMNPSG
+49 YVSVPFDSTMNPSG
-63 DFSVS
+63 NFSVS
-68 AWVKLSNKNEYRS
+68 AWVKLSNKNAYRS

-93 QTGGYMLYISDA
+93 QTGGYMLYISNA
-105 NKWQFWNGFGDTAG
+105 NKWQFWNGFGNTG
-119 FWKQAN
+119 GLWKQAN
-125 SDRRIIENTWQMQTV
+125 SSTRIIENTWQMQTV
-140 TYDHSNTLMRLYVD
+140 TYDHANTHMRLYVD
-154 GELLKQNSSASL
+154 GVLVAQNNSASL

-186 DALPP
+186 DVDPP
-191 DFYFN
+191 QFHFN
-196 GRIDDVAIWNTTLS
+196 GKIDDVAIWNAMLS
-210 AAEIVQLY
+210 SDEIVQLY

-227 DNYGDYT
+227 DNYGNYT
-234 SAGSLQ
+234 SSGSLQ

-252 NNGSGTTL
+252 NNGTGTTL

-267 DGSFVNTPD
+267 DGTFVNTPD
-276 WDDTDFPGTV
+276 WDDADFPGTV
-286 PTLSSSSPVD
+286 PSLSSSSPAD
-296 DETNVLTDTNIVL
+296 DETNVLTDINIVL

-337 INGSNV
+337 INGANV
-343 SLSST
+343 SLSSN

-356 DLLENSTEYYI
+356 DFLEKNTDYYV

-378 RNNFEGIS
+378 RNNYGGIS
-386 LTTALSF
+386 NKTTYNF
-393 STAGAAASN
+393 STGGTGATN
-402 SLDDPLDDKD
+402 PLDDKD

-424 KKVVQHVTT
+424 KKVLQHITT

-444 YETDENLSAQNIKF
+444 YETDNNLNSQKIKF
-458 NIANPKIDK
+458 NLVNPKIDK

-472 HQTVS
+472 PETVS
-477 LNKIPNRLED
+477 LNKIPTRLED

-545 GDNGSTLDVDSY
+545 GDNGSTLDVESY

-571 YIEGILGTSRLDLK
+571 YVEGILGTSKLDLR
-585 NKRVKNSNS
+585 NKRVKNNNS
-594 LTGDRNGKQFFG
+594 LKGDRNGKQFFG
-606 SIHYINTITKENVN
+606 SIHYINTISNEKVN

-633 LTDYTETGTN
+633 LTDYTETGSN
-643 ALNYHEQTVET
+643 AISYDEQTVET
-654 AGIYGGFAFNKEV
+654 AGIFGGFTFNKEV
-667 FKDDYIIRPTAGFE
+667 FKDDYIIRPSAGFE
-681 LGIDLSPSSDVS
+681 LGLDLSPNSDIS

-715 VKGKI
+715 IKGKV

-734 FYERNQSENSHS
+734 FYERNQSQNRHS
-746 DTFYFLAGYVVSK
+746 DTFYFLTGYVVSK
-759 DEEYAM
+759 DEEYVM
-765 ELDENKTSLVY
+765 KIDENKTSLVY
-776 KRNLDGFEIKF
+776 KKNIDGVDIKF

-800 ELFLKLTS
+800 YFNLKLTRN
-808 KF
+808 F

>member
-1 MNKFLNFS
+1 
-9 FRYYLKSNKI
+9 
-19 YFILICII
+19 
-27 LFLNQSK
+27 
-34 IFAEDYSLNFNGTNE
+34 
-49 YVIVPFDSTMNPSG
+49 MNPSG
-63 DFSVS
+63 NFSVS
-68 AWVKLSNKNEYRS
+68 AWVKLSNKNAYRS

-93 QTGGYMLYISDA
+93 QTGGYMLYISNA
-105 NKWQFWNGFGDTAG
+105 NKWQFWNGFGNTG
-119 FWKQAN
+119 GLWKQAN
-125 SDRRIIENTWQMQTV
+125 SSTRIIENTWQMQTV
-140 TYDHSNTLMRLYVD
+140 TYDHANTHMRLYVD
-154 GELLKQNSSASL
+154 GVLVAQNNSASL

-186 DALPP
+186 DVDPP
-191 DFYFN
+191 QFHFN
-196 GRIDDVAIWNTTLS
+196 GKIDDVAIWNAMLS
-210 AAEIVQLY
+210 SDEIVQLY

-227 DNYGDYT
+227 DNYGNYT
-234 SAGSLQ
+234 SSGSLQ

-252 NNGSGTTL
+252 NNGTGTTL

-267 DGSFVNTPD
+267 DGTFVNTPD
-276 WDDTDFPGTV
+276 WDDADFPGTV
-286 PTLSSSSPVD
+286 PSLSSSSPAD
-296 DETNVLTDTNIVL
+296 DETNVLTDINIVL

-337 INGSNV
+337 INGANV
-343 SLSST
+343 SLSSN

-356 DLLENSTEYYI
+356 DFLEKNTDYYV

-378 RNNFEGIS
+378 RNNYGGIS
-386 LTTALSF
+386 NKTTYNF
-393 STAGAAASN
+393 STGGKGATN
-402 SLDDPLDDKD
+402 PLDDKD

-424 KKVVQHVTT
+424 KKVLQHITT

-444 YETDENLSAQNIKF
+444 YETDNNLNSQKIKF
-458 NIANPKIDK
+458 NIVNPKIDK

-472 HQTVS
+472 PETVS
-477 LNKIPNRLED
+477 LNKIPTRLED

-545 GDNGSTLDVDSY
+545 GDNGSTLDVESY

-571 YIEGILGTSRLDLK
+571 YVEGILGTSKLDLR
-585 NKRVKNSNS
+585 NKRVKNNNS
-594 LTGDRNGKQFFG
+594 LKGDRNGKQFFG
-606 SIHYINTITKENVN
+606 SIHYINTISNEKVN

-633 LTDYTETGTN
+633 LTDYTETGSN
-643 ALNYHEQTVET
+643 AISYDKQTVET
-654 AGIYGGFAFNKEV
+654 AGIFGGFTFNKEV
-667 FKDDYIIRPTAGFE
+667 FKDDYIIRPSAGFE
-681 LGIDLSPSSDVS
+681 LGLDLSPNSDIS

-715 VKGKI
+715 IKGKV

-734 FYERNQSENSHS
+734 FYERNQSQNRHS
-746 DTFYFLAGYVVSK
+746 DTFYFLTGYVVSK
-759 DEEYAM
+759 DEEYVM
-765 ELDENKTSLVY
+765 KIDENKTSLVY
-776 KRNLDGFEIKF
+776 KKNIDGVDIKF

-800 ELFLKLTS
+800 YFNLKLTRN
-808 KF
+808 F

>member
-1 MNKFLNFS
+1 MFNFKKFYLNF
-9 FRYYLKSNKI
+9 FNFL
-19 YFILICII
+19 FFLGLINYS
-27 LFLNQSK
+27 L
-34 IFAEDYSLNFNGTNE
+34 AADYSLSFNGTDE
-49 YVIVPFDSTMNPSG
+49 YVSVPFDSTMNPSG

-68 AWVKLSNKNEYRS
+68 AWVKLSNKNAYRS

-93 QTGGYMLYISDA
+93 QTGGYMLYISNA
-105 NKWQFWNGFGDTAG
+105 NKWQFWNGFGNTG
-119 FWKQAN
+119 GLWKQAN
-125 SDRRIIENTWQMQTV
+125 SSTRIIENTWQMQTV
-140 TYDHSNTLMRLYVD
+140 TYDHANTHMRLYVD
-154 GELLKQNSSASL
+154 GVLVAQNNSASL

-186 DALPP
+186 DVDPP
-191 DFYFN
+191 QFHFN
-196 GRIDDVAIWNTTLS
+196 GKIDDVAIWNTMLS
-210 AAEIVQLY
+210 SDEIVQLY

-227 DNYGDYT
+227 DNYGNYT
-234 SAGSLQ
+234 SSGSLQ

-252 NNGSGTTL
+252 NNGTGTTL

-267 DGSFVNTPD
+267 DGTFVNTPD
-276 WDDTDFPGTV
+276 WDDADFPGTV
-286 PTLSSSSPVD
+286 PSLSSSSPAD
-296 DETNVLTDTNIVL
+296 DETNVLTDINIVL

-337 INGSNV
+337 INGANV
-343 SLSST
+343 SLSSN

-356 DLLENSTEYYI
+356 DFLEKNTDYYV

-378 RNNFEGIS
+378 RNNYGGIS
-386 LTTALSF
+386 NKTTYNF
-393 STAGAAASN
+393 STGGKGATN
-402 SLDDPLDDKD
+402 PLDDKD

-424 KKVVQHVTT
+424 KKVLQHITT

-444 YETDENLSAQNIKF
+444 YETDNNLNSQKIKF
-458 NIANPKIDK
+458 NLVNPKIDK

-472 HQTVS
+472 PETVS
-477 LNKIPNRLED
+477 LNKIPTRLED

-545 GDNGSTLDVDSY
+545 GDNGSTLDVESY

-571 YIEGILGTSRLDLK
+571 YVEGILGTSKLDLR
-585 NKRVKNSNS
+585 NKRVKNNNS
-594 LTGDRNGKQFFG
+594 LKGDRNGKQFFG
-606 SIHYINTITKENVN
+606 SIHYINTISNEKVN

-633 LTDYTETGTN
+633 LTDYTETGSN
-643 ALNYHEQTVET
+643 AISYDEQTVET
-654 AGIYGGFAFNKEV
+654 AGIFGGFTFNKEV
-667 FKDDYIIRPTAGFE
+667 FKDDYIIRPSAGFE
-681 LGIDLSPSSDVS
+681 LGLDLSPNSDIS

-715 VKGKI
+715 IKGKV

-734 FYERNQSENSHS
+734 FYERNQSQNRHS
-746 DTFYFLAGYVVSK
+746 DTFYFLTGYVVSK
-759 DEEYAM
+759 DEEYVM
-765 ELDENKTSLVY
+765 KIDENKTSLVY
-776 KRNLDGFEIKF
+776 KKNIDGIDIKF

-800 ELFLKLTS
+800 YFNLKLTRN
-808 KF
+808 F

>member
-1 MNKFLNFS
+1 MLSIIKF
-9 FRYYLKSNKI
+9 
-19 YFILICII
+19 YFFYFLFFLGLINSSI
-27 LFLNQSK
+27 
-34 IFAEDYSLNFNGTNE
+34 AEDYSLSFNGTNE
-49 YVIVPFDSTMNPSG
+49 YVSVPFDSTMNPSG
-63 DFSVS
+63 NFSVS
-68 AWVKLSNKNEYRS
+68 AWVKLSNKNAYRS

-93 QTGGYMLYISDA
+93 QTGGYMLYISNA
-105 NKWQFWNGFGDTAG
+105 NKWQFWNGFGNTG
-119 FWKQAN
+119 GLWKQAN
-125 SDRRIIENTWQMQTV
+125 SSTRIIENTWQMQTV
-140 TYDHSNTLMRLYVD
+140 TYDHANTHMRLYVD
-154 GELLKQNSSASL
+154 GVLVAQNNSETLL
-166 VANTDKPL
+166 ANTDKPL

-186 DALPP
+186 DVDPP
-191 DFYFN
+191 QFHFN
-196 GRIDDVAIWNTTLS
+196 GKIDDVAIWNAMLS
-210 AAEIVQLY
+210 SDEIVQLY

-227 DNYGDYT
+227 DNYGNYT
-234 SAGSLQ
+234 SSGSLQ

-252 NNGSGTTL
+252 NNGTGTTL

-267 DGSFVNTPD
+267 DGTFVNTPD
-276 WDDTDFPGTV
+276 WDDADFPGTV
-286 PTLSSSSPVD
+286 PSLSSSSPAD
-296 DETNVLTDTNIVL
+296 DETNVLTDINIVL

-337 INGSNV
+337 INGANV

-356 DLLENSTEYYI
+356 DFLEKNTDYYV

-378 RNNFEGIS
+378 RNNYGGIS
-386 LTTALSF
+386 NKTTYNF
-393 STAGAAASN
+393 STGGKGATN
-402 SLDDPLDDKD
+402 PLDDKD

-424 KKVVQHVTT
+424 KKVLQHITT

-444 YETDENLSAQNIKF
+444 YETDNNLNSQKIKF
-458 NIANPKIDK
+458 NLVNPKIDK

-472 HQTVS
+472 PETVS
-477 LNKIPNRLED
+477 LNKIPTRLED

-545 GDNGSTLDVDSY
+545 GDNGSTLDVESY

-571 YIEGILGTSRLDLK
+571 YVEGILGTSKLDLR
-585 NKRVKNSNS
+585 NKRVKNNNS
-594 LTGDRNGKQFFG
+594 LKGDRNGKQFFG
-606 SIHYINTITKENVN
+606 SIHYINTISNEKVN

-633 LTDYTETGTN
+633 LTDYTETGSN
-643 ALNYHEQTVET
+643 AISYDEQTVET
-654 AGIYGGFAFNKEV
+654 AGIFGGFTFNKEV
-667 FKDDYIIRPTAGFE
+667 FKDDYIIRPSAGFE
-681 LGIDLSPSSDVS
+681 LGLDLSPNSDIS

-715 VKGKI
+715 IKGKV

-734 FYERNQSENSHS
+734 FYERNQSQNRHS
-746 DTFYFLAGYVVSK
+746 DTFYFLTGYVVSK
-759 DEEYAM
+759 DEEYVM
-765 ELDENKTSLVY
+765 KIDENKTSLVY
-776 KRNLDGFEIKF
+776 KKNIDGIDIKF

-800 ELFLKLTS
+800 YFNLKLTRN
-808 KF
+808 F

>member
-1 MNKFLNFS
+1 MFNFKKFYLNF
-9 FRYYLKSNKI
+9 FNFL
-19 YFILICII
+19 FFLGLINYS
-27 LFLNQSK
+27 L
-34 IFAEDYSLNFNGTNE
+34 AADYSLSFNGTDE
-49 YVIVPFDSTMNPSG
+49 YVSVPFDSTMNPSG
-63 DFSVS
+63 NFSVS
-68 AWVKLSNKNEYRS
+68 AWVKLSNKNAYRS

-93 QTGGYMLYISDA
+93 QTGGYMLYISNA
-105 NKWQFWNGFGDTAG
+105 NKWQFWNGFGNTG
-119 FWKQAN
+119 GLWKQAN
-125 SDRRIIENTWQMQTV
+125 SSTRIIENTWQMQTV
-140 TYDHSNTLMRLYVD
+140 TYDHANTHMRLYVD
-154 GELLKQNSSASL
+154 GVLVAQNNSASL

-186 DALPP
+186 DVDPP
-191 DFYFN
+191 QFHFN
-196 GRIDDVAIWNTTLS
+196 GKIDDVAIWNAMLS
-210 AAEIVQLY
+210 SDEIVQLY

-227 DNYGDYT
+227 DNYGNYT
-234 SAGSLQ
+234 SSGSLQ

-252 NNGSGTTL
+252 NNGTGTTL

-267 DGSFVNTPD
+267 DGTFVNTPD
-276 WDDTDFPGTV
+276 WDDADFPGTV
-286 PTLSSSSPVD
+286 PSLSSSSPAD
-296 DETNVLTDTNIVL
+296 DETNVLTDINIVL

-337 INGSNV
+337 VNGANV
-343 SLSST
+343 SLSSN

-356 DLLENSTEYYI
+356 DFLEKNTDYYV

-378 RNNFEGIS
+378 RNNYGGIS
-386 LTTALSF
+386 NKTTYNF
-393 STAGAAASN
+393 STGGKGATN
-402 SLDDPLDDKD
+402 PLDDKD

-424 KKVVQHVTT
+424 KKVLQHITT

-444 YETDENLSAQNIKF
+444 YETDNNLNSQKIKF
-458 NIANPKIDK
+458 NLVNPKIDK

-472 HQTVS
+472 PETVS
-477 LNKIPNRLED
+477 LNKIPTRLED

-545 GDNGSTLDVDSY
+545 GDNGSTLDVESY

-571 YIEGILGTSRLDLK
+571 YVEGILGTSKLDLR
-585 NKRVKNSNS
+585 NKRVKNNNS
-594 LTGDRNGKQFFG
+594 LKGDRNGKQFFG
-606 SIHYINTITKENVN
+606 SIHYINTISNEKVN

-633 LTDYTETGTN
+633 LTDYTETGSN
-643 ALNYHEQTVET
+643 AISYDEQTVET
-654 AGIYGGFAFNKEV
+654 AGIFGGFTFNKEV
-667 FKDDYIIRPTAGFE
+667 FKDDYIIRPSAGFE
-681 LGIDLSPSSDVS
+681 LGLDLSPNSDIS

-715 VKGKI
+715 IKGKV

-734 FYERNQSENSHS
+734 FYERNQSQNRHS
-746 DTFYFLAGYVVSK
+746 DTFYFLTGYVVSK
-759 DEEYAM
+759 DEEYVM
-765 ELDENKTSLVY
+765 KIDENKTSLVY
-776 KRNLDGFEIKF
+776 KKNIDGIDIKF

-800 ELFLKLTS
+800 YFNLKLTRN
-808 KF
+808 F

>member
-1 MNKFLNFS
+1 MLSIIKF
-9 FRYYLKSNKI
+9 
-19 YFILICII
+19 YFFYFLFFLGLINSSI
-27 LFLNQSK
+27 
-34 IFAEDYSLNFNGTNE
+34 AEDYSLSFNGTNE
-49 YVIVPFDSTMNPSG
+49 YVSVPFDSTMNPSG
-63 DFSVS
+63 NFSVS
-68 AWVKLSNKNEYRS
+68 AWVKLSNKNAYRS

-93 QTGGYMLYISDA
+93 QTGGYMLYISNA
-105 NKWQFWNGFGDTAG
+105 NKWQFWNGFGNTG
-119 FWKQAN
+119 GLWKQAN
-125 SDRRIIENTWQMQTV
+125 SSTRIIENTWQMQTV
-140 TYDHSNTLMRLYVD
+140 TYDHANTHMRLYVD
-154 GELLKQNSSASL
+154 GVLVAQNNSASL

-186 DALPP
+186 DVDPP
-191 DFYFN
+191 QFHFN
-196 GRIDDVAIWNTTLS
+196 GKIDDVAIWNAMLS
-210 AAEIVQLY
+210 SDEIVQLY

-227 DNYGDYT
+227 DNYGNYT
-234 SAGSLQ
+234 SSGSLQ

-252 NNGSGTTL
+252 NNGTGTTL

-267 DGSFVNTPD
+267 DGTFVNTPD
-276 WDDTDFPGTV
+276 WDDADFPGTV
-286 PTLSSSSPVD
+286 PSLSSSSPAD
-296 DETNVLTDTNIVL
+296 DETNVLTDINIVL

-337 INGSNV
+337 INGANV
-343 SLSST
+343 SLSSN

-356 DLLENSTEYYI
+356 DFLEKNTDYYV

-378 RNNFEGIS
+378 RNNYGGIS
-386 LTTALSF
+386 NKTTYNF
-393 STAGAAASN
+393 STGGKGATN
-402 SLDDPLDDKD
+402 PLDDKD

-424 KKVVQHVTT
+424 KKVLQHITT

-444 YETDENLSAQNIKF
+444 YETDNNLNSQKIKF
-458 NIANPKIDK
+458 NLVNPKIDK

-472 HQTVS
+472 PETVS
-477 LNKIPNRLED
+477 LNKIPTRLED

-545 GDNGSTLDVDSY
+545 GDNGSTLDVESY

-571 YIEGILGTSRLDLK
+571 YVEGILGTSKLDLR
-585 NKRVKNSNS
+585 NKRVKNNNS
-594 LTGDRNGKQFFG
+594 LKGDRNGKQFFG
-606 SIHYINTITKENVN
+606 SIHYINTISNEKVN

-633 LTDYTETGTN
+633 LTDYTETGSN
-643 ALNYHEQTVET
+643 AISYDEQTVET
-654 AGIYGGFAFNKEV
+654 AGIFGGFTFNKEV
-667 FKDDYIIRPTAGFE
+667 FKDDYIIRPSAGFE
-681 LGIDLSPSSDVS
+681 LGLDLSPNSDIS

-715 VKGKI
+715 IKGKV

-734 FYERNQSENSHS
+734 FYERNQSQNRHS
-746 DTFYFLAGYVVSK
+746 DTFYFLTGYVVSK
-759 DEEYAM
+759 DEEYVM
-765 ELDENKTSLVY
+765 KIDENKTSLVY
-776 KRNLDGFEIKF
+776 KKNIDGVDIKF
-787 DSGYELFTENPDY
+787 DSGYELFTENSDY
-800 ELFLKLTS
+800 YFNLKLTRN
-808 KF
+808 F

>member
-1 MNKFLNFS
+1 MNKFLNLF
-9 FRYYLKSNKI
+9 FRYYFKSVKN
-19 YFILICII
+19 YSILICII
-27 LFLNQSK
+27 LFLNQTK
-34 IFAEDYSLNFNGTNE
+34 IFAQDYSLSFNGTNE
-49 YVIVPFDSTMNPSG
+49 YISVPFNSSMNPSG

-68 AWVKLSNKNEYRS
+68 AWVKLSNKNDYRS

-93 QTGGYMLYISDA
+93 QTGGYMLYISNA
-105 NKWQFWNGFGDTAG
+105 NKWQFWNGFGNTG
-119 FWKQAN
+119 GLWKQAN
-125 SDRRIIENTWQMQTV
+125 SSTRIIENTWQMQTV
-140 TYDHSNTLMRLYVD
+140 TYDHANTHMRLYVD
-154 GELLKQNSSASL
+154 GVLVAQNNSASL

-186 DALPP
+186 DVDPP
-191 DFYFN
+191 QFHFN
-196 GRIDDVAIWNTTLS
+196 GKIDDVAIWNAMLS
-210 AAEIVQLY
+210 SDEIVQLY

-227 DNYGDYT
+227 DNYGNYT
-234 SAGSLQ
+234 SSGSLQ

-252 NNGSGTTL
+252 NNGTGTTL

-267 DGSFVNTPD
+267 DGTFVNTPD
-276 WDDTDFPGTV
+276 WDNADFPGTV
-286 PTLSSSSPVD
+286 PSLSSSSPAD
-296 DETNVLTDTNIVL
+296 DETNVLTDINIVL
-309 NFSEIIKVNTGNI
+309 NFSEIIKVKTGNI

-337 INGSNV
+337 INGANV
-343 SLSST
+343 TLSSN

-356 DLLENSTEYYI
+356 DFLEKNTDYYV

-378 RNNFEGIS
+378 RNNYGGIS
-386 LTTALSF
+386 NKTTYNF
-393 STAGAAASN
+393 STGGKGATN
-402 SLDDPLDDKD
+402 PLDDKD

-424 KKVVQHVTT
+424 KKVLQHITT

-444 YETDENLSAQNIKF
+444 YETDNNLNSQKIKF
-458 NIANPKIDK
+458 NIVNPKIDK

-472 HQTVS
+472 PETVS
-477 LNKIPNRLED
+477 LNKIPTRLED

-545 GDNGSTLDVDSY
+545 GDNGSTLDVESY

-571 YIEGILGTSRLDLK
+571 YVEGILGTSKLDLR
-585 NKRVKNSNS
+585 NKRVKNNNS
-594 LTGDRNGKQFFG
+594 LKGDRNGKQFFG
-606 SIHYINTITKENVN
+606 SIHYINTISNEKVN

-633 LTDYTETGTN
+633 LTDYTETGSN
-643 ALNYHEQTVET
+643 AISYDEQTVET
-654 AGIYGGFAFNKEV
+654 AGIFGGFTFNKEV
-667 FKDDYIIRPTAGFE
+667 FKDDYIIRPSAGFE
-681 LGIDLSPSSDVS
+681 LGLDLSPNSDIS

-715 VKGKI
+715 IKGKV

-734 FYERNQSENSHS
+734 FYERNQSQNRHS
-746 DTFYFLAGYVVSK
+746 DTFYFLTGYVVSK
-759 DEEYAM
+759 DEEYVM
-765 ELDENKTSLVY
+765 KMDENKTSLVY
-776 KRNLDGFEIKF
+776 KKNIGGIDIKF
-787 DSGYELFTENPDY
+787 DSEYELFTESPDY
-800 ELFLKLTS
+800 QFNLKLTRN
-808 KF
+808 F

>member
-1 MNKFLNFS
+1 
-9 FRYYLKSNKI
+9 
-19 YFILICII
+19 
-27 LFLNQSK
+27 
-34 IFAEDYSLNFNGTNE
+34 
-49 YVIVPFDSTMNPSG
+49 MNPSG

-68 AWVKLSNKNEYRS
+68 AWVKLSNKNAYRS

-93 QTGGYMLYISDA
+93 QTGGYMLYISNA
-105 NKWQFWNGFGDTAG
+105 NKWQFWNGFGNTG
-119 FWKQAN
+119 GLWKQAN
-125 SDRRIIENTWQMQTV
+125 SSTRIIENTWQMQTV
-140 TYDHSNTLMRLYVD
+140 TYDHANTHMRLYVD
-154 GELLKQNSSASL
+154 GVLVAQNNSASL

-186 DALPP
+186 DVDPP
-191 DFYFN
+191 QFHFN
-196 GRIDDVAIWNTTLS
+196 GKIDDVAIWNAMLS
-210 AAEIVQLY
+210 SDEIVQLY

-227 DNYGDYT
+227 DNYGNYT
-234 SAGSLQ
+234 SSGSLQ

-252 NNGSGTTL
+252 NNGTGTTL

-267 DGSFVNTPD
+267 DGTFVNTPD
-276 WDDTDFPGTV
+276 WDDADFPGTV
-286 PTLSSSSPVD
+286 PSLSSSSPAD
-296 DETNVLTDTNIVL
+296 DETNVLTDINIVL

-337 INGSNV
+337 INGANV
-343 SLSST
+343 SLSSN

-356 DLLENSTEYYI
+356 DFLEKNTDYYV

-378 RNNFEGIS
+378 RNNYGGIS
-386 LTTALSF
+386 NKTTYNF
-393 STAGAAASN
+393 STGGKGATN
-402 SLDDPLDDKD
+402 PLDDKD

-424 KKVVQHVTT
+424 KKVLQHITT

-444 YETDENLSAQNIKF
+444 YETDNNLNSQKIKF
-458 NIANPKIDK
+458 NLVNPKIDK

-472 HQTVS
+472 PETVS
-477 LNKIPNRLED
+477 LNKIPTRLED

-545 GDNGSTLDVDSY
+545 GDNGSTLDVESY

-571 YIEGILGTSRLDLK
+571 YVEGILGTSKLDLR
-585 NKRVKNSNS
+585 NKRVKNNNS
-594 LTGDRNGKQFFG
+594 LKGDRNGKQFFG
-606 SIHYINTITKENVN
+606 SIHYINTISNEKVN

-633 LTDYTETGTN
+633 LTDYTETGSN
-643 ALNYHEQTVET
+643 AISYDEQTVET
-654 AGIYGGFAFNKEV
+654 AGIFGGFTFNKEV
-667 FKDDYIIRPTAGFE
+667 FKDDYIIRPSAGFE
-681 LGIDLSPSSDVS
+681 LGLDLSPNSDIS

-715 VKGKI
+715 IKGKV

-734 FYERNQSENSHS
+734 FYERNQSQNRHS
-746 DTFYFLAGYVVSK
+746 DTFYFLTGYVVSK
-759 DEEYAM
+759 DEEYVM
-765 ELDENKTSLVY
+765 KIDENKTSLVY
-776 KRNLDGFEIKF
+776 KKNIDGVDIKF

-800 ELFLKLTS
+800 YFNLKLTRN
-808 KF
+808 F

>member
-1 MNKFLNFS
+1 MLSIIKFYFNF
-9 FRYYLKSNKI
+9 F
-19 YFILICII
+19 YFLFFLGLINSSI
-27 LFLNQSK
+27 
-34 IFAEDYSLNFNGTNE
+34 AEDYSLSFNGTNE
-49 YVIVPFDSTMNPSG
+49 YVSVPFDSTMNPSG

-68 AWVKLSNKNEYRS
+68 AWVKLSNKNAYRS

-93 QTGGYMLYISDA
+93 QTGGYMLYISNA
-105 NKWQFWNGFGDTAG
+105 NKWQFWNGFGNTG
-119 FWKQAN
+119 GLWKQAN
-125 SDRRIIENTWQMQTV
+125 SSTRIIENTWQMQTV
-140 TYDHSNTLMRLYVD
+140 TYDHANTHMRLYVD
-154 GELLKQNSSASL
+154 GVLVAQNNSASL

-186 DALPP
+186 DVDPP
-191 DFYFN
+191 QFHFN
-196 GRIDDVAIWNTTLS
+196 GKIDDVAIWNAMLS
-210 AAEIVQLY
+210 SDEIVQLY

-227 DNYGDYT
+227 DNYGNYT
-234 SAGSLQ
+234 SSGSLQ

-252 NNGSGTTL
+252 NNGTGTTL

-267 DGSFVNTPD
+267 DGTFVNTPD
-276 WDDTDFPGTV
+276 WDDADFPGTV
-286 PTLSSSSPVD
+286 PSLSSSSPAD
-296 DETNVLTDTNIVL
+296 DETNVLTDINIVL

-337 INGSNV
+337 VNGANV
-343 SLSST
+343 SLSSN

-356 DLLENSTEYYI
+356 DFLEKNTDYYV

-378 RNNFEGIS
+378 RNNYGGIS
-386 LTTALSF
+386 NKTTYNF
-393 STAGAAASN
+393 STGGKGATN
-402 SLDDPLDDKD
+402 PLDDKD

-424 KKVVQHVTT
+424 KKVLQHITT

-444 YETDENLSAQNIKF
+444 YETDNNLNSQKIKF
-458 NIANPKIDK
+458 NKVNPKIDK

-472 HQTVS
+472 PETVS
-477 LNKIPNRLED
+477 LNKIPTRLED

-545 GDNGSTLDVDSY
+545 GDNGSTLDVESY

-571 YIEGILGTSRLDLK
+571 YVEGILGTSKLDLR
-585 NKRVKNSNS
+585 NKRVKNNNS
-594 LTGDRNGKQFFG
+594 LKGDRNGKQFFG
-606 SIHYINTITKENVN
+606 SIHYINTISNEKVN

-633 LTDYTETGTN
+633 LTDYTETGSN
-643 ALNYHEQTVET
+643 AISYDEQTVET
-654 AGIYGGFAFNKEV
+654 AGIFGGFTFNKEV
-667 FKDDYIIRPTAGFE
+667 FKDDYIIRPSAGFE
-681 LGIDLSPSSDVS
+681 LGLDLSPNSDIS

-715 VKGKI
+715 IKGKV

-734 FYERNQSENSHS
+734 FYERNQSQNSHS
-746 DTFYFLAGYVVSK
+746 DTFYFLTGYVVSK
-759 DEEYAM
+759 DEEYIM
-765 ELDENKTSLVY
+765 KIDENKTSLVY
-776 KRNLDGFEIKF
+776 KKNIDGIDIKF

-800 ELFLKLTS
+800 YFNLKLTRN
-808 KF
+808 F

>member
-1 MNKFLNFS
+1 MLSIIKF
-9 FRYYLKSNKI
+9 
-19 YFILICII
+19 YFFYFLFFLGLINSSI
-27 LFLNQSK
+27 
-34 IFAEDYSLNFNGTNE
+34 AEDYSLSFNGTNE
-49 YVIVPFDSTMNPSG
+49 YVSVPFDSTMNPSG
-63 DFSVS
+63 NFSVS
-68 AWVKLSNKNEYRS
+68 AWVKLSNKNAYRS

-93 QTGGYMLYISDA
+93 QTGGYMLYISNA
-105 NKWQFWNGFGDTAG
+105 NKWQFWNGFGNTG
-119 FWKQAN
+119 GLWKQAN
-125 SDRRIIENTWQMQTV
+125 SSTRIIENTWQMQTV
-140 TYDHSNTLMRLYVD
+140 TYDHANTHMRLYVD
-154 GELLKQNSSASL
+154 GVLVAQNNSASL

-186 DALPP
+186 DVDPP
-191 DFYFN
+191 QFHFN
-196 GRIDDVAIWNTTLS
+196 GKIDDVAIWNAMLS
-210 AAEIVQLY
+210 SDEIVQLY

-227 DNYGDYT
+227 DNYGNYT
-234 SAGSLQ
+234 SSGSLQ

-252 NNGSGTTL
+252 NNGTGTTL

-267 DGSFVNTPD
+267 DGTFVNTPD
-276 WDDTDFPGTV
+276 WDDADFPGTV
-286 PTLSSSSPVD
+286 PSLSSSSPAD
-296 DETNVLTDTNIVL
+296 DETNVLTDINIVL

-337 INGSNV
+337 INGANV
-343 SLSST
+343 SLSSN

-356 DLLENSTEYYI
+356 DFLEKNTDYYV

-378 RNNFEGIS
+378 RNNYGGIS
-386 LTTALSF
+386 NKTTYNF
-393 STAGAAASN
+393 STGGTGATN
-402 SLDDPLDDKD
+402 PLDDKD

-424 KKVVQHVTT
+424 KKVLQHITT

-444 YETDENLSAQNIKF
+444 YETDNNLNSQKIKF
-458 NIANPKIDK
+458 NLVNPKIDK

-472 HQTVS
+472 PETVS
-477 LNKIPNRLED
+477 LNKIPTRLED

-545 GDNGSTLDVDSY
+545 GDNGSTLDVESY

-571 YIEGILGTSRLDLK
+571 YVEGILGTSKLDLR
-585 NKRVKNSNS
+585 NKRVKNNNS
-594 LTGDRNGKQFFG
+594 LKGDRNGKQFFG
-606 SIHYINTITKENVN
+606 SIHYINTISNEKVN

-633 LTDYTETGTN
+633 LTDYTETGSN
-643 ALNYHEQTVET
+643 AISYDEQTVET
-654 AGIYGGFAFNKEV
+654 AGIFGGFTFNKEV
-667 FKDDYIIRPTAGFE
+667 FKDDYIIRPSAGFE
-681 LGIDLSPSSDVS
+681 LGLDLSPNSDIS

-715 VKGKI
+715 IKGKV

-734 FYERNQSENSHS
+734 FYERNQSQNRHS
-746 DTFYFLAGYVVSK
+746 DTFYFLTGYVVSK
-759 DEEYAM
+759 DEEYVM
-765 ELDENKTSLVY
+765 KIDENKTSLVY
-776 KRNLDGFEIKF
+776 KKNIDGVDIKF

-800 ELFLKLTS
+800 YFNLKLTRN
-808 KF
+808 F

>member
-1 MNKFLNFS
+1 MFNFKKFYLNF
-9 FRYYLKSNKI
+9 FNFL
-19 YFILICII
+19 FFLGLINYS
-27 LFLNQSK
+27 L
-34 IFAEDYSLNFNGTNE
+34 AADYSLSFNGTDE
-49 YVIVPFDSTMNPSG
+49 YVSVPFDSTMNPSG

-68 AWVKLSNKNEYRS
+68 AWVKLSNKNAYRS

-93 QTGGYMLYISDA
+93 QTGGYMLYISNA
-105 NKWQFWNGFGDTAG
+105 NKWQFWNGFGNTG
-119 FWKQAN
+119 GLWKQAN
-125 SDRRIIENTWQMQTV
+125 SSTRIIENTWQMQTV
-140 TYDHSNTLMRLYVD
+140 TYDHANTHMRLYVD
-154 GELLKQNSSASL
+154 GILVAQNNSASL

-186 DALPP
+186 NVDPP
-191 DFYFN
+191 QFHFN
-196 GRIDDVAIWNTTLS
+196 GKIDDVAIWNAMLS
-210 AAEIVQLY
+210 SDEIVQLY

-227 DNYGDYT
+227 DNYGNYT
-234 SAGSLQ
+234 SSGSLQ

-252 NNGSGTTL
+252 NNGTGTTL

-267 DGSFVNTPD
+267 DGTFVNTPD
-276 WDDTDFPGTV
+276 WDDADFPGTV
-286 PTLSSSSPVD
+286 PSLSSSSPAD
-296 DETNVLTDTNIVL
+296 DETNVLTDINIVL

-337 INGSNV
+337 INGANV
-343 SLSST
+343 SLSSN

-356 DLLENSTEYYI
+356 DFLEKNTDYYV

-378 RNNFEGIS
+378 RNNYGGIS
-386 LTTALSF
+386 NKTTYNF
-393 STAGAAASN
+393 STGGKGATN
-402 SLDDPLDDKD
+402 PLDDKD

-424 KKVVQHVTT
+424 KKVLQHITT

-444 YETDENLSAQNIKF
+444 YETDNNLNSQKIKF
-458 NIANPKIDK
+458 NLVNPKIDK

-472 HQTVS
+472 PETVS
-477 LNKIPNRLED
+477 LNKIPTRLED

-545 GDNGSTLDVDSY
+545 GDNGSTLDVESY

-571 YIEGILGTSRLDLK
+571 YVEGILGTSKLDLR
-585 NKRVKNSNS
+585 NKRVKNNNS
-594 LTGDRNGKQFFG
+594 LKGDRNGKQFFG
-606 SIHYINTITKENVN
+606 SIHYINTISNEKVN

-633 LTDYTETGTN
+633 LTDYTETGSN
-643 ALNYHEQTVET
+643 AISYDEQTVET
-654 AGIYGGFAFNKEV
+654 AGIFGGFTFNKEV
-667 FKDDYIIRPTAGFE
+667 FKDDYIIRPSAGFE
-681 LGIDLSPSSDVS
+681 LGLDLSPNSDIS

-715 VKGKI
+715 IKGKV

-734 FYERNQSENSHS
+734 FYERNQSQNRHS
-746 DTFYFLAGYVVSK
+746 DTFYFLTGYVVSK
-759 DEEYAM
+759 DEEYVM
-765 ELDENKTSLVY
+765 KIDENKTSLVY
-776 KRNLDGFEIKF
+776 KKNIDGVDIKF

-800 ELFLKLTS
+800 YFNLKLTRN
-808 KF
+808 F

>member
-1 MNKFLNFS
+1 MLSIIKF
-9 FRYYLKSNKI
+9 
-19 YFILICII
+19 YFFYFLFFLGLINSSI
-27 LFLNQSK
+27 
-34 IFAEDYSLNFNGTNE
+34 AEDYSLSFNGTNE
-49 YVIVPFDSTMNPSG
+49 YVSVPFDSTMNPSG
-63 DFSVS
+63 NFSVS
-68 AWVKLSNKNEYRS
+68 AWVKLSNKNAYRS

-93 QTGGYMLYISDA
+93 QTGGYMLYISNA
-105 NKWQFWNGFGDTAG
+105 NKWQFWNGFGNTG
-119 FWKQAN
+119 GLWKQAN
-125 SDRRIIENTWQMQTV
+125 SSTRIIENTWQMQTV

-186 DALPP
+186 DVDPP
-191 DFYFN
+191 QFHFN
-196 GRIDDVAIWNTTLS
+196 GRIDDVAIWNAMLS
-210 AAEIVQLY
+210 SDEIVQLY

-234 SAGSLQ
+234 SSGSLQ

-267 DGSFVNTPD
+267 DGTFVNTPD

-286 PTLSSSSPVD
+286 PSLSSSSPAD
-296 DETNVLTDTNIVL
+296 DETNILTDTNIVI
-309 NFSEIIKVNTGNI
+309 NFSEIIKLNTGNI

-337 INGSNV
+337 INGANV

-356 DLLENSTEYYI
+356 DFLEKNTDYYV

-378 RNNFEGIS
+378 RNNYGGIS
-386 LTTALSF
+386 NKTTYNF
-393 STAGAAASN
+393 STGGTGATN
-402 SLDDPLDDKD
+402 PIDDKD

-424 KKVVQHVTT
+424 KKVIQHVTT

-444 YETDENLSAQNIKF
+444 YEADDNLNPQKIKF

-467 ILNII
+467 ILNILPE
-472 HQTVS
+472 TVS

-545 GDNGSTLDVDSY
+545 GDNGSTLDVDAY

-571 YIEGILGTSRLDLK
+571 YIESILGISRLDLK
-585 NKRVKNSNS
+585 NKRVNNNNS

-606 SIHYINTITKENVN
+606 SIHYINTISKEKVN

-633 LTDYTETGTN
+633 LTDYTETGSN
-643 ALNYHEQTVET
+643 ALRYNEQTVET
-654 AGIYGGFAFNKEV
+654 AGIYGGFTFNKEV

-681 LGIDLSPSSDVS
+681 LGLDLSPSSDVS

-715 VKGKI
+715 IKGKI

-725 KDNGWSLMA
+725 KDNGWSLMT
-734 FYERNQSENSHS
+734 FYERNQSENRRS
-746 DTFYFLAGYVVSK
+746 DTFYFLTGYVVSK

-765 ELDENKTSLVY
+765 KIDENKTSLVY
-776 KRNLDGFEIKF
+776 KKNIDGINIKF
-787 DSGYELFTENPDY
+787 DTGYDLFTENPDY
-800 ELFLKLTS
+800 EFNLKLTS
-808 KF
+808 EF

>member
-1 MNKFLNFS
+1 MLSIIKF
-9 FRYYLKSNKI
+9 
-19 YFILICII
+19 YFFYFLFFLGLINSSI
-27 LFLNQSK
+27 
-34 IFAEDYSLNFNGTNE
+34 AEDYSLSFNGTKE
-49 YVIVPFDSTMNPSG
+49 YVSVPFDSSMNPSG
-63 DFSVS
+63 NFSVS
-68 AWVKLSNKNEYRS
+68 AWVKLSNKNAYRS

-93 QTGGYMLYISDA
+93 QTGGYMLYISNA
-105 NKWQFWNGFGDTAG
+105 NKWQFWNGFGNTG
-119 FWKQAN
+119 GLWKQAN
-125 SDRRIIENTWQMQTV
+125 SSTRIIENTWQMQTV
-140 TYDHSNTLMRLYVD
+140 TYDHANTHMRLYVD
-154 GELLKQNSSASL
+154 GVLVAQNNSASL

-186 DALPP
+186 DVDPP
-191 DFYFN
+191 QFHFN
-196 GRIDDVAIWNTTLS
+196 GKIDDVAIWNSMLS
-210 AAEIVQLY
+210 SDEIVQLY

-227 DNYGDYT
+227 DNYGNYT
-234 SAGSLQ
+234 SSGSLQ

-252 NNGSGTTL
+252 NNGTGTTL

-267 DGSFVNTPD
+267 DGTFVNTPD
-276 WDDTDFPGTV
+276 WDDADFPGTV
-286 PTLSSSSPVD
+286 PSLSSSSPAD
-296 DETNVLTDTNIVL
+296 DETNVLTDINIVL

-337 INGSNV
+337 INGANV
-343 SLSST
+343 SLSSN

-356 DLLENSTEYYI
+356 DFLEKNTDYYV

-378 RNNFEGIS
+378 RNNYGGIS
-386 LTTALSF
+386 NKTTYNF
-393 STAGAAASN
+393 STGGKGATN
-402 SLDDPLDDKD
+402 PLDDKD

-424 KKVVQHVTT
+424 KKVLQHITT

-444 YETDENLSAQNIKF
+444 YETDNNLNSQKIKF
-458 NIANPKIDK
+458 NIVNPKIDK

-472 HQTVS
+472 PETVS
-477 LNKIPNRLED
+477 LNKIPTRLED

-498 VGRVGETS
+498 VGRVSETS

-545 GDNGSTLDVDSY
+545 GDNGSTLDVESY

-571 YIEGILGTSRLDLK
+571 YVEGILGTSKLDLR
-585 NKRVKNSNS
+585 NKRVKNNNS
-594 LTGDRNGKQFFG
+594 LKGDRNGKQFFG
-606 SIHYINTITKENVN
+606 SIHYINTISNEKVN

-633 LTDYTETGTN
+633 LTDYTETGSN
-643 ALNYHEQTVET
+643 AISYDEQTVET
-654 AGIYGGFAFNKEV
+654 AGIFGGFTFNKEV
-667 FKDDYIIRPTAGFE
+667 FKDDYIIRPSAGFE
-681 LGIDLSPSSDVS
+681 LGLDLSPNSDIS

-715 VKGKI
+715 IKGKV

-734 FYERNQSENSHS
+734 FYERNQSQNRHS
-746 DTFYFLAGYVVSK
+746 DTFYFLTGYVVSK
-759 DEEYAM
+759 DEEYVM
-765 ELDENKTSLVY
+765 KIDENKTSLVY
-776 KRNLDGFEIKF
+776 KKNIDGVDIKF

-800 ELFLKLTS
+800 YFNLKLTRN
-808 KF
+808 F

>member
-1 MNKFLNFS
+1 MLSIIKF
-9 FRYYLKSNKI
+9 
-19 YFILICII
+19 YFFYFLFFLGLINYS
-27 LFLNQSK
+27 L
-34 IFAEDYSLNFNGTNE
+34 AADYSLSFNGTDE
-49 YVIVPFDSTMNPSG
+49 YVSVPFDSTMNPSG

-68 AWVKLSNKNEYRS
+68 AWVKLSNKNAYRS

-93 QTGGYMLYISDA
+93 QTGGYMLYISNA
-105 NKWQFWNGFGDTAG
+105 NKWQFWNGFGNTG
-119 FWKQAN
+119 GLWKQAN
-125 SDRRIIENTWQMQTV
+125 SSTRIIENTWQMQTV
-140 TYDHSNTLMRLYVD
+140 TYDHANTHMRLYVD
-154 GELLKQNSSASL
+154 GVLVAQNNSASL

-186 DALPP
+186 DVDPP
-191 DFYFN
+191 QFHFN
-196 GRIDDVAIWNTTLS
+196 GKIDDVAIWNAMLS
-210 AAEIVQLY
+210 SDEIVQLY

-227 DNYGDYT
+227 DNYGNYT
-234 SAGSLQ
+234 SSSSLQ

-252 NNGSGTTL
+252 NNGTGTTL

-267 DGSFVNTPD
+267 DGTFVNTPD
-276 WDDTDFPGTV
+276 WDDADFPGTV
-286 PTLSSSSPVD
+286 PSLSSSSPAD
-296 DETNVLTDTNIVL
+296 DETNVLTDINIVL

-337 INGSNV
+337 INGANV
-343 SLSST
+343 SLSSN

-356 DLLENSTEYYI
+356 DFLEKNTDYYV

-378 RNNFEGIS
+378 RNNYGGIS
-386 LTTALSF
+386 NKTTYNF
-393 STAGAAASN
+393 STGGTGATN
-402 SLDDPLDDKD
+402 PFDDKD
-412 VVASIEAQTEAP
+412 VVSSIEAQTEAP
-424 KKVVQHVTT
+424 KKVLQHITT

-444 YETDENLSAQNIKF
+444 YETDNNLNSQKIKF
-458 NIANPKIDK
+458 NLVNPKIDK

-472 HQTVS
+472 PETVS
-477 LNKIPNRLED
+477 LNKIPTRLED

-545 GDNGSTLDVDSY
+545 GDNGSTLDVESY

-571 YIEGILGTSRLDLK
+571 YVEGILGTSKLDLR
-585 NKRVKNSNS
+585 NKRVKNNNS
-594 LTGDRNGKQFFG
+594 LKGDRNGKQFFG
-606 SIHYINTITKENVN
+606 SIHYINTISNEKVN

-633 LTDYTETGTN
+633 LTDYTETGSN
-643 ALNYHEQTVET
+643 AISYDEQTVET
-654 AGIYGGFAFNKEV
+654 AGIFGGFTFNKEV
-667 FKDDYIIRPTAGFE
+667 FKDDYIIRPSAGFE
-681 LGIDLSPSSDVS
+681 LGLDLSPNSDIS

-715 VKGKI
+715 IKGKV

-734 FYERNQSENSHS
+734 FYERNQSQNRHS
-746 DTFYFLAGYVVSK
+746 DTFYFLTGYVVSK
-759 DEEYAM
+759 DEEYVM
-765 ELDENKTSLVY
+765 KIDENKTSLVY
-776 KRNLDGFEIKF
+776 KKNIDGVDIKF

-800 ELFLKLTS
+800 YFNLKLTRN
-808 KF
+808 F

>member
-1 MNKFLNFS
+1 MLSIIKF
-9 FRYYLKSNKI
+9 
-19 YFILICII
+19 YFFYFLFFLGLINSSI
-27 LFLNQSK
+27 
-34 IFAEDYSLNFNGTNE
+34 AEDYSLSFNGTNE
-49 YVIVPFDSTMNPSG
+49 YVSVPFDSTMNPSG
-63 DFSVS
+63 NFSVS
-68 AWVKLSNKNEYRS
+68 AWVKLSNKNAYRS

-93 QTGGYMLYISDA
+93 QTGGYMLYISNA
-105 NKWQFWNGFGDTAG
+105 NKWQFWNGFGNTG
-119 FWKQAN
+119 GLWKQAN
-125 SDRRIIENTWQMQTV
+125 SSTRIIENTWQMQTV
-140 TYDHSNTLMRLYVD
+140 TYDHANTHMRLYVD
-154 GELLKQNSSASL
+154 GVLVAQNNNASL

-186 DALPP
+186 DVDPP
-191 DFYFN
+191 QFHFN
-196 GRIDDVAIWNTTLS
+196 GKIDDVAIWNAMLS
-210 AAEIVQLY
+210 SDEIVQLY

-227 DNYGDYT
+227 DNYGNYT
-234 SAGSLQ
+234 SSGSLQ

-252 NNGSGTTL
+252 NNGTGTTL

-267 DGSFVNTPD
+267 DGTFVNTPD
-276 WDDTDFPGTV
+276 WDDADFPGTV
-286 PTLSSSSPVD
+286 PSLSSSSPAD
-296 DETNVLTDTNIVL
+296 DETNVLTDINIVL

-337 INGSNV
+337 INGANV
-343 SLSST
+343 SLSSN

-356 DLLENSTEYYI
+356 DFLEKNTDYYV

-378 RNNFEGIS
+378 RNNYGGIS
-386 LTTALSF
+386 NKTTYNF
-393 STAGAAASN
+393 STGGKGATN
-402 SLDDPLDDKD
+402 PLDDKD

-424 KKVVQHVTT
+424 KKVLQHITT

-444 YETDENLSAQNIKF
+444 YETDNNLNSQKIKF
-458 NIANPKIDK
+458 NLVNPKIDK

-472 HQTVS
+472 PETVS
-477 LNKIPNRLED
+477 LNKIPTRLED

-545 GDNGSTLDVDSY
+545 GDNGSTLDVESY

-571 YIEGILGTSRLDLK
+571 YVEGILGTSKLDLR
-585 NKRVKNSNS
+585 NKRVKNNNS
-594 LTGDRNGKQFFG
+594 LKGDRNGKQFFG
-606 SIHYINTITKENVN
+606 SIHYINTISNEKVN

-633 LTDYTETGTN
+633 LTDYTETGSN
-643 ALNYHEQTVET
+643 AISYDEQTVET
-654 AGIYGGFAFNKEV
+654 AGIFGGFTFNKEV
-667 FKDDYIIRPTAGFE
+667 FKDDYIIRPSAGFE
-681 LGIDLSPSSDVS
+681 LGLDLSPNSDIS

-715 VKGKI
+715 IKGKV

-734 FYERNQSENSHS
+734 FYERNQSQNRHS
-746 DTFYFLAGYVVSK
+746 DTFYFLTGYVVSK
-759 DEEYAM
+759 DEEYVM
-765 ELDENKTSLVY
+765 KIDENKTSLVY
-776 KRNLDGFEIKF
+776 KKNIDGVDIKF

-800 ELFLKLTS
+800 YFNLKLTRN
-808 KF
+808 F